1 MPSSL
6 VQHHYRVPSRRYGQA
21 DCFQVE
27 CHRLGIRKGQYEA
40 NCRVALRA
48 HGAKDISRL
57 RLLLPHDAGPCS
69 LASLKSSLSATLP
82 NAHFILKPDIDL
94 IKPQTIRKNGLY
106 LLDKFFLNAACL
118 AGSACGLMERA
129 DIQVI
134 SSRLSKSYTPFKL

>member
-6 VQHHYRVPSRRYGQA
+6 IQHQYRVPAWRYRLT
-21 DCFQVE
+21 DCFQMKG
-27 CHRLGIRKGQYEA
+27 HRLGIGKGQHEA

-69 LASLKSSLSATLP
+69 LAGPKASLSATLP

-94 IKPQTIRKNGLY
+94 IDLHTRGKGCFY
-106 LLDKFFLNAACL
+106 LLDKFFLNSACL
-118 AGSACGLMERA
+118 IGSACGLTERA
-129 DIQVI
+129 DIQAI
-134 SSRLSKSYTPFKL
+134 SSRLSKS